1 MKSLVQDRDLE
12 AAAQSAPVDVRTV
25 RHQAEALDALAG
37 LRVRT
42 TVTVAGVGYEMH
54 IASPDVITYEAFDVD
69 PFERE
74 MLMISNALLKERL
87 DMEGKW

>member
-1 MKSLVQDRDLE
+1 MKPLVKDRDLE

-25 RHQAEALDALAG
+25 RHQAEALDAFAW
-37 LRVRT
+37 LRVCA
-42 TVTVAGVGYEMH
+42 TVRVAGMGYEMH
-54 IASPDVITYEAFDVD
+54 IASPDVITYETFDMD